1 MGSKSC
7 SRCPQD
13 AAKTPPRGSK
23 MTPRSPQE
31 VPKCA
36 QDRPKRHQNKHKIQR
51 RRLQSVCNQAG
62 CQDVRSRFQ
71 KVPQEAAKTLAR
83 DSKMSPRS
91 FQESSKCNQDRLQ
104 RRQDEHKFQTRRLQ
118 SVCLEPILFSKKSL
132 FGVFAPVSFFYQ
144 KRALIKVGDNFW
156 QHGLRAGHRHS
167 GSRQ

>member
-1 MGSKSC
+1 M
-7 SRCPQD
+7 PQE
-13 AAKTPPRGSK
+13 AAKTLPRDSK
-23 MTPRSPQE
+23 MSPRSFQE
-31 VPKCA
+31 IPECN
-36 QDRPKRHQNKHKIQR
+36 QDHSQSRQDKHKIQR
-51 RRLQSVCNQAG
+51 SRIQSVCNQAG

-132 FGVFAPVSFFYQ
+132 FGVFAPVSLEGKMHEIRTNMLFA
-144 KRALIKVGDNFW
+144 KT
-156 QHGLRAGHRHS
+156 
-167 GSRQ
+167 